1 MSKVLV
7 ISGHT
12 DPKNS
17 VVNNEI
23 LERLSVALPE
33 VEIVRLADLY
43 THKPID
49 VAREQ
54 QHLVEA
60 DIVVF
65 QFPLFW
71 FSIPS
76 LLQRWIEE
84 VWLHGFS
91 HGSTGTAL
99 KGKKLVLSFTVGAP
113 EEVYINANGNAF
125 DKLMFAQMFA
135 AGFTGMEFAGMVH
148 TCSVSYAM
156 RNEPGQAEVFK
167 AKADDHVQRLTALI
181 ATL

>member
-12 DPKNS
+12 APKDS

-49 VAREQ
+49 VEREQ
-54 QHLVEA
+54 QRLVEA

-99 KGKKLVLSFTVGAP
+99 KGKKLILSFTVGAP
-113 EEVYINANGNAF
+113 EEVYINANSNAF

>member
-1 MSKVLV
+1 MSKVLI

-12 DPKNS
+12 DPKDS

-23 LERLSVALPE
+23 LDRLSVTLPE
-33 VEIVRLADLY
+33 AEIVRLADLY

-54 QHLVEA
+54 QRLVEA

-76 LLQRWIEE
+76 LLQRWMEE
-84 VWLHGFS
+84 VWLRGFS

-99 KGKKLVLSFTVGAP
+99 KGKKLILSFTVGAP
-113 EEVYINANGNAF
+113 
-125 DKLMFAQMFA
+125 KKS
-135 AGFTGMEFAGMVH
+135 TSTTMVMPS
-148 TCSVSYAM
+148 TNSCLPRCLQQVSPAWSS
-156 RNEPGQAEVFK
+156 QA
-167 AKADDHVQRLTALI
+167 
-181 ATL
+181 

>member
-1 MSKVLV
+1 MSKVLI

-12 DPKNS
+12 DPKDS

-23 LERLSVALPE
+23 LDRLSVTLPE
-33 VEIVRLADLY
+33 AEIVRLADLY

-54 QHLVEA
+54 QRLVEA

-84 VWLHGFS
+84 VWLRGFS

-99 KGKKLVLSFTVGAP
+99 KGKKLILSFTVGAP
-113 EEVYINANGNAF
+113 EEVYINDNGNAF

-135 AGFTGMEFAGMVH
+135 AGFTGMEFAGMIY

-156 RNEPGQAEVFK
+156 RNEAGQAEVFK
-167 AKADDHVQRLTALI
+167 AKADDQVQRLTALI
-181 ATL
+181 ANL

>member
-1 MSKVLV
+1 M
-7 ISGHT
+7 
-12 DPKNS
+12 
-17 VVNNEI
+17 E
-23 LERLSVALPE
+23 
-33 VEIVRLADLY
+33 
-43 THKPID
+43 
-49 VAREQ
+49 REQ
-54 QHLVEA
+54 QRLVEA

-99 KGKKLVLSFTVGAP
+99 KGKKLILSFTVGAP